1 METGTAGA
9 AGAASSSSGGASS
22 QIAELEAVFDKAAQ
36 DAQQITAARTEGNTK
51 VDAAR
56 QRPNN

>member
-1 METGTAGA
+1 MDINSATANPAGSGTTA
-9 AGAASSSSGGASS
+9 ADNLAQLQEIFDRAT
-22 QIAELEAVFDKAAQ
+22 LDAVK
-36 DAQQITAARTEGNTK
+36 ITAARTEGNTK

>member
-1 METGTAGA
+1 MEPTTGTAG
-9 AGAASSSSGGASS
+9 GADGGTSG
-22 QIAELEAVFDKAAQ
+22 QIAELQAVFEQASK
-36 DAQQITAARTEGNTK
+36 DAQAITAARTEGNTK